1 VACAAGRRYRTGQ
14 SGFQQLGGDEQWEP
28 LRLPALAIWI
38 KTVKTS
44 SRLATAWR
52 SQRRGDKVADRNL
65 GSL

>member
-1 VACAAGRRYRTGQ
+1 MG
-14 SGFQQLGGDEQWEP
+14 P

-52 SQRRGDKVADRNL
+52 SQRRGDKAADRNL
-65 GSL
+65 GGL